1 MDAVIGERNHSSPSF
16 PDEEKALAGDE
27 RVRGGQLLLLLHR
40 RPHREHLG
48 SLHHREHNLHGRLFL
63 GKNFNFTPWTSQPA
77 VINFVQRDSRVPS
90 LLNLMSLFSLVSH
103 QHLPMLGF
111 FTLCKFW
118 HGPISGS
125 STPPAPPTPSVPH
138 ISHALSNFNLT
149 KPLDRTGA
157 LLCILCFSSAF
168 FSEK

>member
-1 MDAVIGERNHSSPSF
+1 MSGCEADNFSCSFTGVRIGNTSEAFTIVNIIFTVVSF
-16 PDEEKALAGDE
+16 REKS
-27 RVRGGQLLLLLHR
+27 V
-40 RPHREHLG
+40 
-48 SLHHREHNLHGRLFL
+48 
-63 GKNFNFTPWTSQPA
+63 KFTPWTSQPA

-90 LLNLMSLFSLVSH
+90 LLNLKSLFSLVSH
-103 QHLPMLGF
+103 QHPLMLGF

-118 HGPISGS
+118 LGPISGS